1 MGQQPGQGQQLS
13 GHEFPTKTH
22 LPPETRRG
30 SIELLNQAL
39 VDTTDLLTQV
49 KFAHWNVRG
58 ENFFQLHELF
68 EELAE
73 ELEEHA
79 DEIAERATSLGG
91 QAMATTRIAAATSRL
106 PEMRTDAIRGTEYV
120 ELVAE
125 RVAIHDANLSAALQA
140 ATANEDLDTADL
152 LNEISREVGR
162 YRWFLEAHFI
172 TQPTGSEGSVG
183 QQPGI
188 GDQQPEMSGQQP
200 RTSSQQPEMG
210 GQQFGMSEQQPGM
223 GGSQPGMGASQSGMG
238 EPQPGIGESQSGMGG
253 QQSTQQQPPTGV
265 QQMQPPSMDAQ
276 VGGEQQQPRQQ
287 SDHQR
292 SSY

>member
-1 MGQQPGQGQQLS
+1 MGQQGGQPMGQHPMGQQPSQGRQLS

-22 LPPETRRG
+22 LPAETRRG

-39 VDTTDLLTQV
+39 VDTTDLLSQV
-49 KFAHWNVRG
+49 TFAHWNVRG
-58 ENFFQLHELF
+58 RNFLQLHELF

-73 ELEEHA
+73 ELAEQA

-106 PEMRTDAIRGTEYV
+106 PEMRTEAIRGAEYV

-125 RVAIHDANLSAALQA
+125 RVAIHDANLTTALRAAS
-140 ATANEDLDTADL
+140 ANEDLDTADL
-152 LNEISREVGR
+152 LNEISREIGR

-172 TQPTGSEGSVG
+172 TQPTGGVGSTG

-188 GDQQPEMSGQQP
+188 GDQQPEV
-200 RTSSQQPEMG
+200 RSQQG
-210 GQQFGMSEQQPGM
+210 GIGERQPGI
-223 GGSQPGMGASQSGMG
+223 GDSQPGTGASQSDVDGP
-238 EPQPGIGESQSGMGG
+238 EPMDQ
-253 QQSTQQQPPTGV
+253 QQSTGIR
-265 QQMQPPSMDAQ
+265 QMQPPSTDTQ
-276 VGGEQQQPRQQ
+276 FGGGQQQPRRQ
-287 SDHQR
+287 SGQQR